1 MERLTISSSRAA
13 VQNIEFHDENDTVM
27 WRLDSGKALE
37 LSELLTG
44 MSQHAGRGHHYV
56 DMLTPARTLVISL
69 EMYI

>member
-1 MERLTISSSRAA
+1 
-13 VQNIEFHDENDTVM
+13 M